1 MRAAR
6 RMAPDLDFGVSV
18 DYLIEEFLR
27 SMLDERKQRDDYC
40 CPKGHRYGRTPFPS
54 LVRDLRETYKVKIHP
69 DLSVMLLALLAD
81 WKLRKKGLYPQMWER
96 FVRQMCES
104 DFMPGE
110 GTRTT
115 CRRVW
120 RHYVVDETN
129 KFTDAEFD
137 AVFDELCRMRE

>member
-1 MRAAR
+1 
-6 RMAPDLDFGVSV
+6 
-18 DYLIEEFLR
+18 
-27 SMLDERKQRDDYC
+27 
-40 CPKGHRYGRTPFPS
+40 
-54 LVRDLRETYKVKIHP
+54 
-69 DLSVMLLALLAD
+69 
-81 WKLRKKGLYPQMWER
+81 MWER